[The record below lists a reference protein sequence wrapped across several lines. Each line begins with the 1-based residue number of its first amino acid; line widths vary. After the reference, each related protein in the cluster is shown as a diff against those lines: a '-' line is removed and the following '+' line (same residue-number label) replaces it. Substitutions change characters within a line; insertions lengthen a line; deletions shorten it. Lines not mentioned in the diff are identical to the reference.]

1 MLLQCEDQIGFDTA
15 YRVDLCAEFE
25 DALKFGSFVEKLTRV
40 AGYHQV
46 QPPDCE
52 LSRNTTFDSEDEDD
66 MNESDISEN
75 TSSSFCCSNY

>member
-1 MLLQCEDQIGFDTA
+1 MLLQCEDQTGFDTA

-75 TSSSFCCSNY
+75 T